1 MNPGGSGI
9 FDDRMSPLSATEPLS
24 GSTSPQVSRPTF
36 IGSRPRSSSI
46 NSNGSNQ
53 SNRTRSL
60 SIASLESPR
69 NSIVS
74 IDDGFLRTTRNNST
88 NSINSGPDIATPR
101 ASHSGNTF
109 SSLGNGGSSNNSSN
123 ASTPINLK
131 DRLLFTSKHKPPKSS
146 AILSDDDS
154 EAERMI
160 TPKPK
165 IKSRRSSSNSKKREK
180 LDPWKK
186 DYRFKFNENMK
197 DAMKTPTQNNSRS
210 IAGTFNDD
218 NDANVPSTPSSS
230 IHMTPINSGS
240 NSNNNA
246 LKLHMV
252 NKPTPSLHN
261 KSPGSSNN
269 IMDPTPSP
277 LSLNVHESLS
287 HSTIEKN
294 REDHVNK
301 KTSIKPNNYPHHMK
315 KNFLFS
321 KDILLEL
328 SSMRE
333 LETVYNSKFMT
344 KDNSSNKTNHKRK
357 LKVPSKSNDVNI
369 NNDVIVNN
377 DVNISNEV
385 MDEQNDQC
393 RSDNE
398 EESKG
403 LPILST
409 LQQQNKLIT
418 QLNQKWNKPIRPSSS
433 NEGNTKIK
441 RRYLTSDEESDI

>member
-24 GSTSPQVSRPTF
+24 GSTSPQVSRPAFFGT
-36 IGSRPRSSSI
+36 RPRSSSI

-88 NSINSGPDIATPR
+88 NSINSGPDIGTPR
-101 ASHSGNTF
+101 VSHSGNTF
-109 SSLGNGGSSNNSSN
+109 SSLGNGSSNNSSN

-154 EAERMI
+154 EAERI
-160 TPKPK
+160 VTPKPK
-165 IKSRRSSSNSKKREK
+165 IRSRRSSSNSKKREK

-197 DAMKTPTQNNSRS
+197 DTMKTPNYSNNRS
-210 IAGTFNDD
+210 TSGTFNDD
-218 NDANVPSTPSSS
+218 SDANVPSTPSSS

-252 NKPTPSLHN
+252 NKSTSSLHN
-261 KSPGSSNN
+261 KSPGSSTN

-301 KTSIKPNNYPHHMK
+301 KSSIKPNNYPHHLK
-315 KNFLFS
+315 KNLLFS

-328 SSMRE
+328 SAMRE
-333 LETVYNSKFMT
+333 LETAYNTKFMT
-344 KDNSSNKTNHKRK
+344 KDNSNNKINHKRK
-357 LKVPSKSNDVNI
+357 LKIPSKSNDLNI
-369 NNDVIVNN
+369 NNDTSINN
-377 DVNISNEV
+377 EL
-385 MDEQNDQC
+385 MDEPNDQS

-418 QLNQKWNKPIRPSSS
+418 QLNQKWNKPIRPSAS
-433 NEGNTKIK
+433 NEGNTKTK